1 MEMVFKITG
10 IQNMIESIDN
20 RDQTEDSLR
29 DNLFENRWWVKKN
42 HRQE

>member
-29 DNLFENRWWVKKN
+29 DNLFENRW
-42 HRQE
+42 